1 MKKIGQ
7 CLMVAVIATVTL
19 QAAAQEYPTRS
30 VRIITPYAAGGSA
43 DTLSR
48 IASQQLS
55 NRWKQ
60 TVMVDNRPGAS
71 GNIGVEIAAKTPPDG
86 YTLVVVGAPHAIN
99 MTLFGKLPFNL
110 DRDFSHISPIASFPA
125 IIVVH
130 PSLPVKS
137 VRELIA
143 LAKSRPD
150 ELNFASPNNGSP
162 NHLVIELIKNMAKVR
177 MTHIPYKGGSGG
189 QMLSDMISGQIQLGS
204 LGLPPAVPFI
214 KSGKLRPLAVTSK
227 SRSSLLPE
235 VPTVAE
241 SGLAGFD
248 IASWY
253 GLSAPAG
260 LPAAIARKINA
271 DLIDTL
277 TSTEARQRLA
287 GLGAE
292 PVPMSTEEFTRYV
305 RDEVSKWG
313 ALVKASG
320 AKLE

>member
-1 MKKIGQ
+1 MKSISKW
-7 CLMVAVIATVTL
+7 LAVAAV
-19 QAAAQEYPTRS
+19 AAMSFPVASQDYPARS

-43 DTLSR
+43 DALSR
-48 IASQQLS
+48 IAAQQLG

-60 TVMVDNRPGAS
+60 SVVVDNRPGAS
-71 GNIGVEIAAKTPPDG
+71 GNIGVEIASKTPPDG
-86 YTLVVVGAPHAIN
+86 YTLAVVGAPHAIN
-99 MTLFGKLPFNL
+99 ATLFSKLGYNL
-110 DRDFSHISPIASFPA
+110 ERDFSHISPIASFPA

-137 VRELIA
+137 VRDLIV

-150 ELNFASPNNGSP
+150 EINFASPNNGSP
-162 NHLVIELIKNMAKVR
+162 NHLVIELVKNMGKVR

-189 QMLSDMISGQIQLGS
+189 QMLSDMISGQVQLGS

-227 SRSSLLPE
+227 TRSALLPE

-241 SGLAGFD
+241 SGLPGFD

-253 GLSAPAG
+253 GFAAPAG
-260 LPAAIARKINA
+260 LPVAIAKKINA
-271 DLIDTL
+271 DLVATL
-277 TSTEARQRLA
+277 TSPEAKQRLA
-287 GLGAE
+287 SLGAE

-305 RDEVSKWG
+305 SDEVAKWG

-320 AKLE
+320 AKVE

>member
-1 MKKIGQ
+1 MEKIVK
-7 CLMVAVIATVTL
+7 CLVATMIAALPLCAVG
-19 QAAAQEYPTRS
+19 QEYPARS

-43 DTLSR
+43 DALSR
-48 IASQQLS
+48 IAAQQLG

-60 TVMVDNRPGAS
+60 PVVVDNRPGAS

-86 YTLVVVGAPHAIN
+86 YSLVVIGAPHAIN
-99 MTLFGKLPFNL
+99 MALFTKLPFNL
-110 DRDFSHISPIASFPA
+110 ERDFSHISVIASFPA

-162 NHLVIELIKNMAKVR
+162 NHLVIELIKSMGKVR

-214 KSGKLRPLAVTSK
+214 KSGKLRPLAVTSN
-227 SRSSLLPE
+227 SRSALLPE

-253 GLSAPAG
+253 GLAGPAG
-260 LPAAIARKINA
+260 LPAAIAKKINA
-271 DLIDTL
+271 DLIDSL
-277 TSTEARQRLA
+277 SSTEARQRLA
-287 GLGAE
+287 ALGAE
-292 PVPMSTEEFTRYV
+292 PVPMSTEEFSRYV
-305 RDEVSKWG
+305 RDEVAKWG
-313 ALVKASG
+313 TLVKVSG

>member
-1 MKKIGQ
+1 MKNIGRNLAA
-7 CLMVAVIATVTL
+7 LMLATICVN
-19 QAAAQEYPTRS
+19 AGAQDYPSRA

-43 DTLSR
+43 DALSR
-48 IASQQLS
+48 ITGQQLTT
-55 NRWKQ
+55 RWKQ
-60 TVMVDNRPGAS
+60 SVVVENRPGAS
-71 GNIGVEIAAKTPPDG
+71 GNIGVEVASKAPPDG
-86 YTLVVVGAPHAIN
+86 YTLVAIGAPNAIN
-99 MTLFGKLPFNL
+99 MSLFGKLPFNL
-110 DRDFSHISPIASFPA
+110 ARDFTHIGPIASFPA

-137 VRELIA
+137 VRDLIA
-143 LAKSRPD
+143 LAKARPD

-162 NHLVIELIKNMAKVR
+162 NHLVIELVKNMAKVR

-189 QMLSDMISGQIQLGS
+189 QMIGDMISGQIQLGS

-214 KSGKLRPLAVTSK
+214 KSGKLRPVAVTSK
-227 SRSSLLPE
+227 SRSTLLPE

-241 SGLAGFD
+241 SGLPGFD

-260 LPAAIARKINA
+260 LPDPIAKKINA
-271 DLIDTL
+271 DL
-277 TSTEARQRLA
+277 TEALNSKETRDRLA
-287 GLGAE
+287 ALGAE
-292 PVPMSTEEFTRYV
+292 PMQLTTDEFGRYV
-305 RDEVSKWG
+305 REEINKWG

>member
-1 MKKIGQ
+1 MRKIGQ
-7 CLMVAVIATVTL
+7 FLAAAAIA
-19 QAAAQEYPTRS
+19 AAPLCAGAQEYPARS
-30 VRIITPYAAGGSA
+30 IRIITPYAAGGSA

-48 IASQQLS
+48 IAGQQLG

-60 TVMVDNRPGAS
+60 PVVIDNRPGAS
-71 GNIGVEIAAKTPPDG
+71 GNIGVEVAAKTPPDG
-86 YTLVVVGAPHAIN
+86 YSLVVIGAPHAIN
-99 MTLFGKLPFNL
+99 MSLFAKLPFNL
-110 DRDFSHISPIASFPA
+110 ERDFSYISVIASFPA

-162 NHLVIELIKNMAKVR
+162 NHLVIELVKNMGKVR

-189 QMLSDMISGQIQLGS
+189 QMLSDMISGQIQ

-253 GLSAPAG
+253 GLAAPAG
-260 LPAAIARKINA
+260 LPAAIAKKINA
-271 DLIDTL
+271 DLIDSL
-277 TSTEARQRLA
+277 TSAESRQRLA
-287 GLGAE
+287 ALGAE

-305 RDEVSKWG
+305 SDEIAKWG

>member
-1 MKKIGQ
+1 MRKIGQ
-7 CLMVAVIATVTL
+7 FLAASAIA
-19 QAAAQEYPTRS
+19 AAPLCAGAQEYPARS
-30 VRIITPYAAGGSA
+30 IRIITPYAAGGSA

-48 IASQQLS
+48 IAGQQLG

-60 TVMVDNRPGAS
+60 PVVIDNRPGAS
-71 GNIGVEIAAKTPPDG
+71 GNIGVEVAAKTPPDG
-86 YTLVVVGAPHAIN
+86 YSLVVIGAPHAIN
-99 MTLFGKLPFNL
+99 MSLFAKLPFNL
-110 DRDFSHISPIASFPA
+110 ERNFSYISVIASFPA

-162 NHLVIELIKNMAKVR
+162 NHLVIELVKNMGKVR

-241 SGLAGFD
+241 SGLADFD

-253 GLSAPAG
+253 GLAAPAG
-260 LPAAIARKINA
+260 LSAAIAKKINA
-271 DLIDTL
+271 DLIDSL
-277 TSTEARQRLA
+277 TSAESRQRLA
-287 GLGAE
+287 ALGAE

-305 RDEVSKWG
+305 SDEIAKWG